1 MLLVRK
7 APAAVPFSRSKLS
20 VAGTV
25 GVRFGLE
32 VLCWLIAIFAAVP
45 GHEFAL
51 GVGRLV
57 MAVLLEIEF

>member
-1 MLLVRK
+1 MLLVPK
-7 APAAVPFSRSKLS
+7 APVAVPFPRSTLS

-32 VLCWLIAIFAAVP
+32 VLRWPIAIFTAVL
-45 GHEFAL
+45 GYEFAL

-57 MAVLLEIEF
+57 MAVMLEIEF

>member
-1 MLLVRK
+1 MRK
-7 APAAVPFSRSKLS
+7 APTAVPFSRSTLS

-32 VLCWLIAIFAAVP
+32 VLCWLIAICAAVL
-45 GHEFAL
+45 GYEFAL

-57 MAVLLEIEF
+57 LAVVLEIEL